1 MTVDE
6 VREYI
11 RQNHHAVLATM
22 RRDGGVQMS
31 PVGVAVDEDGT
42 LVISSRETAMKTLNL
57 RRDPRGYVCVFQD
70 RFYGPWVQAEGR
82 VTIESLPEAMESLVR
97 YYRLIA
103 GEHPDWADYRAA
115 MERERR
121 VLLRL
126 HVERV
131 GPTRQG

>member
-57 RRDPRGYVCVFQD
+57 RRDPRGYLCVFQD

-82 VTIESLPEAMESLVR
+82 VAIESLPEAMESLVR

-103 GEHPDWADYRAA
+103 GEHPDWSDYRAA

-131 GPTRQG
+131 G